1 MTRNRMSLPIF
12 VVVLAAAVAV
22 IAATSG
28 RSAKKAQPAV
38 AANSAISL
46 KQTSLGKA
54 LADANGRT
62 LYLFAPDKPNVST
75 LSPAGRAVWPPF
87 TASPLPKAAGGAVA
101 ARIGNATAAG
111 GSTQIS
117 YNGHPLYY
125 YVGDHKPGQTL
136 GQGLNEFG
144 GRWYALSAAGA
155 GITSAPKSVAAPP
168 ASTSSGSG
176 SSYGY

>member
-1 MTRNRMSLPIF
+1 MTRNRMSLPVL
-12 VVVLAAAVAV
+12 VVVIVAAVAV

-28 RSAKKAQPAV
+28 GSAKKAQRAV

-46 KQTSLGKA
+46 KQTTLGMA

-62 LYLFAPDKPNVST
+62 LYLFAGDRPNVST
-75 LSPAGRAVWPPF
+75 LSAAGRAVWPPF
-87 TASPLPKAAGGAVA
+87 TASSLPQAAGGAAA
-101 ARIGNATAAG
+101 ARIGTATGGG

-125 YVGDHKPGQTL
+125 YVGDHKPGQTV

-144 GRWYALSAAGA
+144 GRWYSLSAAGA
-155 GITSAPKSVAAPP
+155 AITSPPKPVATPR
-168 ASTSSGSG
+168 ASTGSG
-176 SSYGY
+176 SSSGYGY